1 LFLHLVIFKG
11 LHVLVPIVD
20 RIAYV
25 HSLKEQTV
33 SIPGTNSITMNL
45 TPCLPFWAKSY
56 ITFRN
61 TLANARASVFTHT
74 HTFSSHPSLPCAHLP
89 YNTGQGAITKDNV
102 SIMID
107 GVLYVKIVD
116 PVLITYLSNH
126 AYMHTQCYIR
136 GARDEIDTM
145 I

>member
-1 LFLHLVIFKG
+1 MIFKG

-20 RIAYV
+20 QIAYV

-33 SIPGTNSITMNL
+33 SIPGTNSITSHHVSHACFPL
-45 TPCLPFWAKSY
+45 RAKSY
-56 ITFRN
+56 FPLRN
-61 TLANARASVFTHT
+61 PLVHARASVFTHS
-74 HTFSSHPSLPCAHLP
+74 HTFSSYPSLPCSHLS

-116 PVLITYLSNH
+116 PVLIAYLSNH
-126 AYMHTQCYIR
+126 AYMHAQCYIR
-136 GARDEIDTM
+136 GARDDVETI